1 MDGAS
6 EPQAAW
12 PDDEFVDYAQ
22 ARQHTLLRAAYLV
35 TGDLRIAERL
45 VRSALVQLGRQWPRV
60 REEQPDLYVRRVLY
74 RDAVASWR
82 GRPPEAVPAGPSSDE
97 PDDPWDADL
106 AERRR
111 EVLRA
116 LDALTP
122 RQRAVVVLRWF
133 EERGEGDVAQ
143 VLGCSVATAHTEALE
158 ALGRLRDA
166 LPRSDIGTGGLR

>member
-1 MDGAS
+1 MDDAR
-6 EPQAAW
+6 EPQAPW
-12 PDDEFVDYAQ
+12 PDDEFVDYAR

-35 TGDLRIAERL
+35 TGDLRTAEAL
-45 VRSALVQLGRQWPRV
+45 VTSALVQLGRQWSRV
-60 REEQPDLYVRRVLY
+60 REEQPDLVVRRILY

-82 GRPPEAVPAGPSSDE
+82 SRPPEGEPPRPEWDE
-97 PDDPWDADL
+97 PDEPWDGDVV
-106 AERRR
+106 ERRR

-133 EERGEGDVAQ
+133 EERSEGDVAQ
-143 VLGCSVATAHTEALE
+143 VLGCSVAAAHAEGVE

-166 LPRSDIGTGGLR
+166 LPRADLGTGGLR